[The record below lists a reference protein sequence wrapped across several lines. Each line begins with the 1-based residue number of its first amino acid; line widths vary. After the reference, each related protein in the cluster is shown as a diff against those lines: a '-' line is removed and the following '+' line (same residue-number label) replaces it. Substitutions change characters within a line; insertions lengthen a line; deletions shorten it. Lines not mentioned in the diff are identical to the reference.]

1 MTLLW
6 LGVLVVAVLLS
17 PSEALAWG
25 PITHLAHG
33 SAVLFDP
40 NIVKGTLQDLLTE
53 HPLEYLYGCIGA
65 DITQAKKYTRA
76 MAAHCHS
83 WSVGWQVHE
92 AARNDRELSF
102 AYGYLSHLAAD
113 VYSHNHYVPTQLIV
127 SYPART
133 LRHVY
138 WEARFDSLQASEL
151 RELIQNLRHRRFPAC
166 DALLERVVTR
176 TLFSFRTNKR
186 IFNSVLAWQG
196 FEQWHRVMLVMDAR
210 SRFALPPAIVP
221 VYNQLCR
228 ESIVGLLQRGRN
240 SPLQAADPTGRQAL
254 VQAMRIRRTLRTLLR
269 HGRITP
275 ALRREV
281 HALAL
286 RPETLAAELSKV
298 TQPHVRSVSER
309 GSGRAL
315 H

>member
-1 MTLLW
+1 MVLLW
-6 LGVLVVAVLLS
+6 LGLLVVALLV
-17 PSEALAWG
+17 PSEAQAWG

-33 SAVLFDP
+33 SAVLQTLNTLTP
-40 NIVKGTLQDLLTE
+40 MLQDLFAR

-65 DITQAKKYTRA
+65 DITQAKKYTSA

-83 WSVGWQVHE
+83 WFVGWQVRD
-92 AARNDRELSF
+92 AARTRAERAF

-138 WEARFDSLQASEL
+138 WEARFDSLQDPTL
-151 RELIQNLRHRRFPAC
+151 RELITSLRRHRFRDC
-166 DALLERVVTR
+166 DALVERVVAR

-196 FEQWHRVMLVMDAR
+196 FEQWHRVMLAVDAR
-210 SRFALPPAIVP
+210 SRFALPGELVP
-221 VYNQLCR
+221 RYNQLC
-228 ESIVGLLQRGRN
+228 EDSIANVLRRGKRAGVVA
-240 SPLQAADPTGRQAL
+240 SDPTGRDAL
-254 VQAMRIRRTLRTLLR
+254 TQAMEIRRTLRSLQQR
-269 HGRITP
+269 NRITP
-275 ALRREV
+275 ALQTEID
-281 HALAL
+281 ALAL
-286 RPETLAAELSKV
+286 RPEALALSNLFDLHP
-298 TQPHVRSVSER
+298 TPHGAARENAFQR
-309 GSGRAL
+309 